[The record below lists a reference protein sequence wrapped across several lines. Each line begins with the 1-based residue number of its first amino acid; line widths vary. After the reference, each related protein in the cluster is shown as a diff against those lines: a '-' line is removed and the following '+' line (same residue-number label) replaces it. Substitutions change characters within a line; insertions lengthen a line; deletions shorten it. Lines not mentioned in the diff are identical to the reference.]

1 MSNVNASIVHQ
12 SIVTLLKG
20 GITGVSP
27 TQKPTLRMSLTQKIK
42 LSHGDLLPWHCQAL
56 LSISPETLA
65 VSLRLDG
72 KPVNDTVVPEDSY
85 NAEGLSG
92 LSMVTIEEL
101 LMDAVKA
108 SIGPA
113 TEKALNSGLITFYT
127 DVIGSVRDESFGFNL
142 WAGVTLT
149 TPRFDEV
156 GIVVKAMSKG
166 DCAVDLRFRGN
177 GIEVKANDV
186 DYVALRS
193 FAYGKPLD
201 ALLASTPA
209 YVVKD
214 LRHAA
219 QVIISA
225 FGHYSFDASTQEIM
239 TQV

>member
-12 SIVTLLKG
+12 SIITLLKG

-27 TQKPTLRMSLTQKIK
+27 TQKPILRMSLMQKVK
-42 LSHGDLLPWHCQAL
+42 LSNGGLLPGYCQAL
-56 LSISPETLA
+56 VSINPETLA
-65 VSLRLDG
+65 VSLRLNG

-85 NAEGLSG
+85 NAEGLAG
-92 LSMVTIEEL
+92 LSMVTIEDL
-101 LMDAVKA
+101 LMDAIKA

-113 TEKALNSGLITFYT
+113 TERALNSSRITFCT
-127 DVIGSVRDESFGFNL
+127 DVIGSVRDDSFGFNL
-142 WAGVTLT
+142 WTGITVT
-149 TPRFDEV
+149 TPRGGEV
-156 GIVVKAMSKG
+156 GVVVKAMSKG
-166 DCAVDLRFRGN
+166 DCSVDLRFRGN

-201 ALLASTPA
+201 ALLASAPSH
-209 YVVKD
+209 VVKD

-225 FGHYSFDASTQEIM
+225 FGHYSFDASAQEIM